1 MANAFIH
8 VLKTSLHNLS
18 LAFLV
23 ITYMCVYEF
32 VHTELI
38 CIIFHFGQRSKASA
52 VQSTYLVHSTN
63 HTKGAQVHV
72 EHSSAVRLY
81 SALGKEPM
89 IILEEVVTD

>member
-1 MANAFIH
+1 MTNTFIH

-23 ITYMCVYEF
+23 ITYEF